1 MLLEVICGRNKISST
16 KLSSDLP
23 LNRRRSELR
32 PPLQPVWCFWPEWF
46 LKYTHFW
53 AGNIAVGNL
62 QHFLPVI
69 VKMVETDSQKRLLS
83 LHALKEVS
91 LCEGVNTIE
100 THAYMVFRWWLTAPM
115 VNWKL
120 LPMYSGYRYSKTQ
133 RIQRRLL
140 ATLRQR
146 V

>member
-1 MLLEVICGRNKISST
+1 MWAQQDIFNQAIERFAAEQEEIRTAASFAAGLMFLTRMIS
-16 KLSSDLP
+16 
-23 LNRRRSELR
+23 
-32 PPLQPVWCFWPEWF
+32 
-46 LKYTHFW
+46 KYTHFW

-100 THAYMVFRWWLTAPM
+100 THAYMVFRW
-115 VNWKL
+115 
-120 LPMYSGYRYSKTQ
+120 
-133 RIQRRLL
+133 
-140 ATLRQR
+140 
-146 V
+146 